1 MHRTSIEPWLT
12 KCNILTIFIDVV
24 ELEKEIPEVFLDIM
38 NDDPMLRQV
47 FKVIRKS
54 RTLIGSMP
62 NFDLRAPSI
71 GNHFENNLK

>member
-47 FKVIRKS
+47 FKMMIKGRN
-54 RTLIGSMP
+54 LIDS
-62 NFDLRAPSI
+62 NATFR
-71 GNHFENNLK
+71 FEGALYQASF

>member
-47 FKVIRKS
+47 FKMMIKR
-54 RTLIGSMP
+54 RNLIGS
-62 NFDLRAPSI
+62 NARFR
-71 GNHFENNLK
+71 FESALYRESF